1 MYQFHRSSRDEEM
14 AAVPPRPAFIN
25 INPLDAPSPPN
36 TTPSMALAWLRQAIP
51 TGSQALNGVFPV
63 RTEIE
68 AGGVRD
74 SEYSL
79 HAPPRNDVNQL
90 FQPRS
95 LGAVLQQNDPRIAAS
110 AWSRFLPRQAS
121 RSWIASPEVK
131 ANTVLIVSTQ
141 KYPPAVNAN
150 SLHHHNHQPQ

>member
-1 MYQFHRSSRDEEM
+1 MYHFHRSSRDEEM
-14 AAVPPRPAFIN
+14 AGVPRPAFIN
-25 INPLDAPSPPN
+25 TNPLDASSPPN
-36 TTPSMALAWLRQAIP
+36 TTHSMALAWLRQAIP
-51 TGSQALNGVFPV
+51 ICSQALNGVFPV

-90 FQPRS
+90 FQPLS
-95 LGAVLQQNDPRIAAS
+95 LGAVLQQKDPRIAAS

-131 ANTVLIVSTQ
+131 ANTALIVSTQ

-150 SLHHHNHQPQ
+150 LLHHHNHQPQ